1 MDPSPSF
8 GKRAAEDSLSGSE
21 FETTLSKGQKR
32 KLRKKRNTVQRAA
45 LKDQTLENPTPVPA
59 QALKNPTPVPAQA
72 LDNPTPVPAQATPLP
87 VQATP
92 VPVLAVPT
100 PAVPA
105 EGPSR
110 NITPPSRPLP
120 GETARFKIRAEHP
133 VNLVTTLGKNPRL
146 TFRCSP
152 NRYGDFIIYT
162 RCEGTIT
169 AFLKRPDLQLLKER
183 TYRAVI
189 LHYPLQLPLE
199 PVKSL
204 PDVIDVS
211 RCISKTK
218 EPLRKLIATFKRPV
232 PARVNLGV
240 WGSFPTSEFT
250 PEPLRCYRCQQFG
263 HHQARCTSEVVRCG
277 VCSGHHPTET
287 CLSKFKAREPTS
299 PKCPNCGKG
308 HHAWSRFCK
317 ARLDLIKQAK
327 SKQASA
333 APKTVPAIP
342 PSLSNEAFPPLRQ
355 PARTTPPQPSKQHP
369 PKTTVT
375 TSTQTEVEAEA
386 DSSSVPP
393 RTRSG
398 VPVEDIKDEHKILMT
413 TSDFAEL
420 LDVVMEFVPEELDEI
435 AKGKA
440 VDWLFSE
447 FKLAAKASVNT

>member
-59 QALKNPTPVPAQA
+59 QALE
-72 LDNPTPVPAQATPLP
+72 NPTPVPAQATPVP
-87 VQATP
+87 VQATL

-355 PARTTPPQPSKQHP
+355 PARTTPPQPSKQPP

-375 TSTQTEVEAEA
+375 ASTQTEVEAGA

-393 RTRSG
+393 CTRSG
-398 VPVEDIKDEHKILMT
+398 IPVEDIKDEHKILMT
-413 TSDFAEL
+413 TNDFAEL

>member
-133 VNLVTTLGKNPRL
+133 VNLVTTLGKNSRL

-413 TSDFAEL
+413 TNDFAEL
-420 LDVVMEFVPEELDEI
+420 LDVVMEFVPEELEEI

-447 FKLAAKASVNT
+447 FELAAKASVNT